1 MSIDQHRS
9 TTNPIEF
16 ADLIWWPCMGFSALT
31 PLTLSSSMVS
41 GDNIKNRLDV
51 LWLSPA
57 THGLKVLKCH
67 RWVCAEVPQ
76 GPRSLSCMCSFM
88 MSLDLST
95 SPYFHVFSGST
106 LQQCNHFWSANALCT
121 FSPPKAWT
129 GRPGTWS
136 SWAMFANPLDV
147 FTKQHKVS
155 LHQFAGMISTSL
167 YRRSRIKH

>member
-16 ADLIWWPCMGFSALT
+16 ADLIWWPCMGFYALT

-76 GPRSLSCMCSFM
+76 GPRSLSCVRSWWAWTYQHLRIFRFNPQ
-88 MSLDLST
+88 T
-95 SPYFHVFSGST
+95 VQP
-106 LQQCNHFWSANALCT
+106 FWSSNVLCT

-136 SWAMFANPLDV
+136 GWAMFAKLLDV
-147 FTKQHKVS
+147 SCFGVS
-155 LHQFAGMISTSL
+155 CEPLSIFVA
-167 YRRSRIKH
+167 

>member
-51 LWLSPA
+51 LWLSPT
-57 THGLKVLKCH
+57 THGLKDPKCH
-67 RWVCAEVPQ
+67 RWVCAVPKDQ
-76 GPRSLSCMCSFM
+76 KDQDVGHVFVHDELGLINIS
-88 MSLDLST
+88 
-95 SPYFHVFSGST
+95 VFSGLT
-106 LQQCNHFWSANALCT
+106 LKRSNHFEVQMFCAPSR
-121 FSPPKAWT
+121 
-129 GRPGTWS
+129 RPRHEPEGLAHGTWS

-155 LHQFAGMISTSL
+155 LIHQFGGMISTSL